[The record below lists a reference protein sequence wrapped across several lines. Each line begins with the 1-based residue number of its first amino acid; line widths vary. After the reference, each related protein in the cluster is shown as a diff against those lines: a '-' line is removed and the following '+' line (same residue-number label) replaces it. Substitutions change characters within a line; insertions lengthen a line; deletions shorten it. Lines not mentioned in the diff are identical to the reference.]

1 MSTDKE
7 VTKDLLKTLEDG
19 KNGFAKGA
27 EKLDETNSPELAKS
41 FRRFSE
47 QRAGF
52 EKELQQLAKEYG
64 DSVHESGTVAAALHR
79 GWMSLKDAVS
89 GSDPKGV
96 LGAAEQ
102 GEDHAVKQYEDALKT
117 DVSTGLRT
125 VLERQ
130 CTAVRAAHNEV
141 RAMRDSYQPMSH

>member
-52 EKELQQLAKEYG
+52 EKELNNSRKSTA
-64 DSVHESGTVAAALHR
+64 TVCTNRARLRPRSIAA
-79 GWMSLKDAVS
+79 G
-89 GSDPKGV
+89 
-96 LGAAEQ
+96 
-102 GEDHAVKQYEDALKT
+102 
-117 DVSTGLRT
+117 
-125 VLERQ
+125 
-130 CTAVRAAHNEV
+130 
-141 RAMRDSYQPMSH
+141 